1 MLRLRT
7 YATALG
13 FGALALA
20 LSACN
25 TYYTQTSRGF
35 SDAALAAQA
44 KGVPVQVDGSV
55 GGVRGAALEKVVAA
69 AMPTTVGD
77 KALQYALCE
86 PYTECAGDHL
96 VWTFGPAEWRPVSA
110 HPPALATNVSWF
122 GDHRPAD
129 NNVAV
134 KLALFQGG
142 TVVASTSGQVDAN
155 GPDDPAFQSLIARM
169 THEVLSGPDWMDDI
183 GLP

>member
-7 YATALG
+7 FANALG

-20 LSACN
+20 LSACS
-25 TYYTQTSRGF
+25 TYYTQTTGSF
-35 SDAALAAQA
+35 SDAALAAQT
-44 KGVPVQVDGSV
+44 KGVAVQVDGSV
-55 GGVRGAALEKVVAA
+55 GGVRGAVLEKAIAA
-69 AMPTTVGD
+69 AMPTAVSG
-77 KALQYALCE
+77 KAFQYALCE

-96 VWTFGPAEWRPVSA
+96 VWTFGPAEWRPASA
-110 HPPALATNVSWF
+110 HPAALATNVNWF
-122 GDHRPAD
+122 GDYRPAT

-155 GPDDPAFQSLIARM
+155 GPDDLAFQSLIATM
-169 THEVLSGPDWMDDI
+169 THEVLSGPDWLDDI